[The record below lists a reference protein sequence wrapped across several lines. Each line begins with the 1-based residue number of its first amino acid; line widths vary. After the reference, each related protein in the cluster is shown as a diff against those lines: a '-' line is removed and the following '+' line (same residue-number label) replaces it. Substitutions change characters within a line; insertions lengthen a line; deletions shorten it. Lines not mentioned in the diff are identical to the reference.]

1 MPSDVEM
8 RTMREALE
16 EAKAELSKLT
26 DIVKQ
31 LTAPPIPYATVLF
44 DCGYNSKLGAKVV
57 AVSYE
62 GKMYEVLGPKDIEVS
77 PGSMVRLSP
86 KTLQIINVVDKGE
99 PIGIVGTF
107 RRMADDRICEV
118 ETNDGVRT
126 ALIGKDPLKPGDR
139 VVLDETSS
147 VIIKNLGKEDNSH
160 RLTVPSTGISLDDV
174 GGQEEAKMAIIEA
187 IEMPFRHPEIFKH
200 YGKKPPKGFQLYG
213 PPGCG
218 KTLLVKAIVTML
230 SEIFGKK
237 GTATGL
243 FSIKGPSILSK
254 WVGETESTVRQIFNR
269 AREHFAEYKFPAVVF
284 IDEAESILSKRG
296 TGISSDVNNT
306 IVPQFL
312 SEMDGL
318 EESTAMVIL
327 ATNRPD
333 ILDPAVVREGRIDR
347 KIKIGRPKEKDA
359 MEVFAIHFRD
369 KPFDDGQSKKEC
381 MKCAVK
387 NLYSEERILAKVRL
401 RNGVTHDF
409 TLGALSSGAMIAGV
423 VDMSLSIA
431 LRRDVKSKKTTG
443 LRQDD
448 IDSAIESIYRQ
459 NIESDHM
466 DAIGEF
472 LDDKGV
478 AKNEVQ
484 GINRTMVTEGA

>member
-16 EAKAELSKLT
+16 EARTQILELNATL
-26 DIVKQ
+26 KQ

-44 DCGYNSKLGAKVV
+44 ERGFDSKLNAKVV

-62 GKMYEVLGPKDIEVS
+62 NKIYEVLGPKDIEVK
-77 PGSMVRLSP
+77 PGDLVRLSP

-107 RRMADDRICEV
+107 HRMVDARICEV
-118 ETNDGVRT
+118 ETNDGVRI

-139 VVLDETSS
+139 VVLDESSS

-160 RLTVPSTGISLDDV
+160 RLTVPSTGVTLDDV
-174 GGQEEAKMAIIEA
+174 GGQEEAKMAVIEA

-237 GTATGL
+237 GVSTGL

-269 AREHFAEYKFPAVVF
+269 AREHFAEHKFPAVVF

-318 EESTAMVIL
+318 EESTAMVVL

-333 ILDPAVVREGRIDR
+333 ILDPAVIREGRIDR

-359 MEVFAIHFRD
+359 AEIFAIHLRD
-369 KPFDDGQSKKEC
+369 KPFDDGQSKKDC

-387 NLYSEERILAKVRL
+387 NLYSEERILAKVKL

-431 LRRDVKSKKTTG
+431 LRRDVKSKRTTG

-448 IDSAIESIYRQ
+448 IDSAIESVFQQ
-459 NIESDHM
+459 NLESDHI

-472 LDDKGV
+472 LDDMGV
-478 AKNEVQ
+478 AKNDVQ
-484 GINRTMVTEGA
+484 DIHRATVTKGA